1 MKRAIGLP
9 AILAACLL
17 CSTVSA
23 EYMFED
29 RGTWPKDWPRE
40 LEGLREQA
48 RTLVGPEAEIRHYA
62 ITFGNREQFEA
73 AWPHLL
79 KVRGKDA
86 TVALVRGQ
94 NFFLGQKAKAGVVVY
109 CPPKGKAEAADAG
122 APPEVIKGAAALP
135 VPGMNAYRIE
145 VLVDGEVVDLNR
157 IQLPDGVVDE
167 RFKEGEKK

>member
-1 MKRAIGLP
+1 MKRTIGLV
-9 AILAACLL
+9 AVLAACLL
-17 CSTVSA
+17 CSMVWA

-40 LEGLREQA
+40 LEGLRGQA

-62 ITFGNREQFEA
+62 IPFGNRADFEA

-79 KVRGKDA
+79 KVRSKDA
-86 TVALVRGQ
+86 PVVLVRGQ

-109 CPPKGKAEAADAG
+109 CPPAGQADAG
-122 APPEVIKGAAALP
+122 APAEPIKGAGALP
-135 VPGMNAYRIE
+135 APGMNAYRIE
-145 VLVDGEVVDLNR
+145 VLVDGDVVDLNR

-167 RFKEGEKK
+167 RFKERERK